1 MDKNIIAFKYD
12 KQMEKKVEN
21 FAVKTINK
29 VEVKSKLLSTSI
41 TQLSKVSNM
50 RKRNR
55 RKYRQT
61 RKKI

>member
-1 MDKNIIAFKYD
+1 
-12 KQMEKKVEN
+12 MEKKVEN

>member
-1 MDKNIIAFKYD
+1 MGENIIAFKYD

-29 VEVKSKLLSTSI
+29 VEAKSKLLSTTI
-41 TQLSKVSNM
+41 TQLAKVSNM
-50 RKRNR
+50 RKWNR

-61 RKKI
+61 WKKI

>member
-1 MDKNIIAFKYD
+1 MEKNIIAFKYD

>member
-1 MDKNIIAFKYD
+1 MGENIISFKYD